1 MIPEPIDIK
10 NSFLT
15 SLNDCRALFR
25 HCLTP
30 RGLHTDYGVESAF
43 LQFHKA
49 WETFLE
55 DSMLCFLCGQQPI
68 SGQPVTPRFIVSDFE
83 VARTIFYQGQPYK
96 EWTNKD
102 DILKRYS
109 IFFET
114 QTIDQIE
121 TNRLITAIRP
131 ISSTIKEIIDIR
143 NVIAHSSF
151 AAQNKIKIKPVKSNR
166 GLKMV
171 ICAPILAENKLVKR
185 CVTIQKASFKLL
197 ARKKIQAKQT
207 RIKVMATCRNVK
219 TGLSHQCKP
228 VSIFSTNSSA
238 QLLITI

>member
-151 AAQNKIKIKPVKSNR
+151 AAQNKIKM
-166 GLKMV
+166 LYQQ
-171 ICAPILAENKLVKR
+171 KLGGSPNLR
-185 CVTIQKASFKLL
+185 RPGEFLIMNDRHNIGNTYFDSYLSLIEVT
-197 ARKKIQAKQT
+197 
-207 RIKVMATCRNVK
+207 VN
-219 TGLSHQCKP
+219 
-228 VSIFSTNSSA
+228 N
-238 QLLITI
+238 LIG